1 MILLIHENYDIKIN
15 ALRARR
21 VRNAQK
27 NFFSEKGHD
36 LSHFSEKCCKS
47 LKKKINSENT
57 VSNEGCLYQNACDY
71 IKMNVT
77 ISKCIQIV
85 PTVLGI
91 STRES
96 ATLVTLLREVL

>member
-1 MILLIHENYDIKIN
+1 MRWVHGW
-15 ALRARR
+15 
-21 VRNAQK
+21 VRNALK
-27 NFFSEKGHD
+27 NFFSEKRHD

-71 IKMNVT
+71 IKMHVT
-77 ISKCIQIV
+77 ISKCMQ
-85 PTVLGI
+85 TVSTVFRI
-91 STRES
+91 STGGG